1 MNPIL
6 RVYFWEIQTQAKRQC
21 LYLVSLPSGLCYRSA
36 RVEPRL
42 SHLPWEFR
50 CGYHLWSFLDPQATR
65 YILVYIL
72 ASLDKFEI
80 FCLAH
85 KLNRR
90 EEEKKK
96 FCVCLWGQGN
106 GALFHF
112 LFCNYSISLYYF
124 PHCDSV
130 QKSLEFLILFT
141 LSPHNISFVIL
152 CPLLVK
158 SIV

>member
-50 CGYHLWSFLDPQATR
+50 YGYHLWYFLDPQATG

-80 FCLAH
+80 FALPIN
-85 KLNRR
+85 LIEERR
-90 EEEKKK
+90 IKRN
-96 FCVCLWGQGN
+96 FVCVCGGR
-106 GALFHF
+106 GMGRFFVF

-141 LSPHNISFVIL
+141 LFVSP
-152 CPLLVK
+152 
-158 SIV
+158 